1 MSGPS
6 RPRIARKAEKVG
18 AEAASGDLMVGDV
31 AVGLAELGEAAI
43 PSVGRRPNQ
52 RTSIFFGAVILTAT
66 QRLVRVSRMQANALE
81 LDSGKITIEI
91 RPYWPRWII

>member
-1 MSGPS
+1 
-6 RPRIARKAEKVG
+6 
-18 AEAASGDLMVGDV
+18 MVGDV